1 MLQYDEELRLGAG
14 AGVLDDPGMNLFR
27 PRPLS
32 LGAKPSA
39 APRATVPGRAA
50 LADNGTGL
58 ALGQRVDHKKF
69 GEGVVLDF
77 EGRGPQARVQVNFR
91 QAGTK
96 WLVVQL
102 ANLRA
107 L

>member
-1 MLQYDEELRLGAG
+1 M
-14 AGVLDDPGMNLFR
+14 R
-27 PRPLS
+27 PRATITRPLS
-32 LGAKPSA
+32 LGARPAPS
-39 APRATVPGRAA
+39 PRMVPPVKVVPV
-50 LADNGTGL
+50 DNGTGL
-58 ALGQRVDHKKF
+58 ALGQRVEHKKF

-96 WLVVQL
+96 WLVIQL